1 MRKFSFGKR
10 ERLAKR
16 PQFEQVLNQG
26 QKHRTGTFYTIFF
39 LPNGLDR
46 KRLGIIA
53 SKKIGDA
60 VARNL
65 VKRTQLKEVMNQGQ
79 KHRTGTFCTVI
90 FLPNGLDRKRLGIIA
105 SKKIGNAVAR
115 NLTKRKIREVFRHIK
130 GRIEPAMDIVIVS
143 GRELVSLPVSVI
155 EKKIFQ
161 SLPVKR

>member
-16 PQFEQVLNQG
+16 PQFEQVNG
-26 QKHRTGTFYTIFF
+26 TRAKNHRTGTFCTVFF

-53 SKKIGDA
+53 SKKIG
-60 VARNL
+60 
-65 VKRTQLKEVMNQGQ
+65 G
-79 KHRTGTFCTVI
+79 
-90 FLPNGLDRKRLGIIA
+90 
-105 SKKIGNAVAR
+105 AVAR

-130 GRIEPAMDIVIVS
+130 GRIEPAMDIVIIS
-143 GRELVSLPVSVI
+143 GRDLVALPVSVI

-161 SLPVKR
+161 SLPVKK

>member
-16 PQFEQVLNQG
+16 PQFEQV
-26 QKHRTGTFYTIFF
+26 
-39 LPNGLDR
+39 
-46 KRLGIIA
+46 
-53 SKKIGDA
+53 
-60 VARNL
+60 
-65 VKRTQLKEVMNQGQ
+65 MNQGQ
-79 KHRTGTFCTVI
+79 KHRTGTFCTVF

-105 SKKIGNAVAR
+105 SKKIGNAVVR

-143 GRELVSLPVSVI
+143 GRELVSLPVSAI

-161 SLPVKR
+161 SLPVKSSL

>member
-16 PQFEQVLNQG
+16 PQFEQVM
-26 QKHRTGTFYTIFF
+26 
-39 LPNGLDR
+39 
-46 KRLGIIA
+46 
-53 SKKIGDA
+53 S
-60 VARNL
+60 
-65 VKRTQLKEVMNQGQ
+65 QGQ
-79 KHRTGTFCTVI
+79 KHRTGTFCTVF

-130 GRIEPAMDIVIVS
+130 GRIEPAVDIVIIS
-143 GRELVSLPVSVI
+143 GRDLVSLPVSVI

-161 SLPVKR
+161 SLPVKSSL